1 MGHVDH
7 AHHAEGDG
15 QADGGQQQ
23 DRAQAEAKE
32 YVLDETVE
40 LDAALNG
47 FNRLGGS
54 AAQLGVFVVL
64 GDAAQGVAGFLLKRT
79 AEGIDGGHALIAVA
93 RLQVEQ
99 SQRGVDRVADAAGL
113 FGRLVLAQQGGGL
126 AVYTVTDKAL
136 YGVIALVAVG
146 MGQVELSNHAAQLG
160 AQAVVHRDA
169 AQAGGAGQV

>member
-64 GDAAQGVAGFLLKRT
+64 GDAAQRVAGFLLKRT
-79 AEGIDGGHALIAVA
+79 AEGVNGGHALIAVA
-93 RLQVEQ
+93 GLQVEQ
-99 SQRGVDRVADAAGL
+99 GQRGVDRVADAAGP
-113 FGRLVLAQQGGGL
+113 FGRLALA
-126 AVYTVTDKAL
+126 
-136 YGVIALVAVG
+136 
-146 MGQVELSNHAAQLG
+146 
-160 AQAVVHRDA
+160 
-169 AQAGGAGQV
+169 